1 MNNFK
6 IAALCAMFGSQA
18 GCVSNEAKDSM
29 KPAVLTQPKAATT
42 MVLNNT
48 VSLALNG
55 TKVMLA
61 RQVLTQ
67 SSELTVERM
76 AQDNPSA
83 MGLNGRM
90 MGDPQ
95 VYRFFLKMDASGGCY
110 LIYQKTGQKYPLD
123 GVGCKAL

>member
-1 MNNFK
+1 MRCSLEVVKVQIMNNFK
-6 IAALCAMFGSQA
+6 IAALCAMFGSQV

-29 KPAVLTQPKAATT
+29 KPAVLTQPKA
-42 MVLNNT
+42 
-48 VSLALNG
+48 
-55 TKVMLA
+55 
-61 RQVLTQ
+61 
-67 SSELTVERM
+67 ELTVERM

>member
-1 MNNFK
+1 MINFK
-6 IAALCAMFGSQA
+6 IAALCAMFGSQV

-61 RQVLTQ
+61 RDVLTQ
-67 SSELTVERM
+67 NSELRVERM

-95 VYRFFLKMDASGGCY
+95 VYRFFLEIDASGGCY
-110 LIYQKTGQKYPLD
+110 LIYQKTGKKYSLD